1 MAGLAPVKPKNE
13 SHPDK
18 EELHANGTHYAI
30 IVLIYQSYPG
40 DASLME
46 EEARESHGDRE
57 SANHDS

>member
-1 MAGLAPVKPKNE
+1 MHHKSDRSGE
-13 SHPDK
+13 DD
-18 EELHANGTHYAI
+18 EERYRSPRYGTHYAI

-40 DASLME
+40 DTSFME